1 MEAISA
7 KLLEMGCEVIEFDDA
22 IRVVGKPRQRATN
35 IKTLPYPGFPTDMQP
50 QITTVLSLATGT
62 SVVVESI
69 FENRFKYVLELARMG
84 AEIRIEGN
92 TAMVSGVS
100 SLSGAELQV
109 PDLRAGAA
117 LVLAALA
124 ANGVSTVSQIHYVER
139 GYEHFVEKL
148 KGLGASIELVE
159 DEREAR
165 KLAMKVS

>member
-1 MEAISA
+1 
-7 KLLEMGCEVIEFDDA
+7 
-22 IRVVGKPRQRATN
+22 
-35 IKTLPYPGFPTDMQP
+35 
-50 QITTVLSLATGT
+50 
-62 SVVVESI
+62 
-69 FENRFKYVLELARMG
+69 
-84 AEIRIEGN
+84 
-92 TAMVSGVS
+92 MVSGVS